1 MKKTYWWR
9 LIVIALSGGIFL
21 GGWIY
26 DNYLCFANNDNCLL
40 DNLRLSLIEPLVLS
54 SIFFFIVSFFLFF
67 IRDNVFL
74 KWVRF
79 AAGWVVLSAIFI
91 ILAPEY
97 SSGVVGNPTKETVSI
112 WMGALFVILSLT
124 LIIYESLKLR
134 KK

>member
-9 LIVIALSGGIFL
+9 LIVIVSSGGILL

-26 DNYLCFANNDNCLL
+26 DNYLCFASNNNCLM

-54 SIFFFIVSFFLFF
+54 SIFFFIVSLFLFF

-74 KWVRF
+74 KWLRF
-79 AAGWVVLSAIFI
+79 AAGWIVLSAIFI

-97 SSGVVGNPTKETVSI
+97 SSGVVGNPTKETISI
-112 WMGALFVILSLT
+112 WMGSLFVIISLA
-124 LIIYESLKLR
+124 LIFLEW
-134 KK
+134 KKSKK